1 MEIGSPRG
9 STEVQ
14 ASLKRGSKQTS
25 QRFSK
30 GSSEVLERFRRSSPE
45 VPSRF
50 ATFSALPRALRLQGS
65 TTSASDIPNTKRNHA
80 QSYGN
85 TVMRSEVEKR
95 SCAETRNLSPV
106 LTEAGGEISRTSN
119 EPPWNLF
126 GTSDEP
132 ISELVSNLV
141 SNQFQHFGKN
151 YQHFPRDKN
160 LSVRLHLEFFVTNT

>member
-9 STEVQ
+9 STEVP

-25 QRFSK
+25 QRFSR

-50 ATFSALPRALRLQGS
+50 ATFSTLPRALRLQGS
-65 TTSASDIPNTKRNHA
+65 TTSASEIPSTKRNHA
-80 QSYGN
+80 QSCGN
-85 TVMRSEVEKR
+85 TVMRSEMEKR

-132 ISELVSNLV
+132 ISELFSKLV
-141 SNQFQHFGKN
+141 SDQFQHFGKN
-151 YQHFPRDKN
+151 MN
-160 LSVRLHLEFFVTNT
+160 LGGTSF